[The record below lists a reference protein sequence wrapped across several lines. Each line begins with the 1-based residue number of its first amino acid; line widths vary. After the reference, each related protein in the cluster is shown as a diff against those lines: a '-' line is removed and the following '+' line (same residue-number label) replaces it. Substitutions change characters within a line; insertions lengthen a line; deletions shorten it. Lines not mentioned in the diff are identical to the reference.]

1 MPIEAPGLS
10 GTGPTLTVVDPSGAP
25 SNILDADQPFQIVVD
40 WSISASTALTL
51 GSGNWSVSVYA
62 ESQGP
67 GPERQVGTTVTVPL
81 TGGTNFSATVNVP
94 AGQLP
99 AESTTPQRSGVYKLV
114 TIINHQ
120 NGLVPPQDTEV
131 SGFEELP
138 IIRMRQP

>member
-1 MPIEAPGLS
+1 MSFEAPGLS
-10 GTGPTLTVVDPSGAP
+10 ATGPTLTVVDPSGVP
-25 SNILDADQPFQIVVD
+25 TNILDADQPFEIRVE
-40 WSISASTALTL
+40 WSISTSTALTL
-51 GSGNWSVSVYA
+51 GSGNWFVSVYA

-67 GPERQVGTTVTVPL
+67 GPEQQVGATVPVAL

-99 AESTTPQRSGVYKLV
+99 AESTTPPVSGVYKLV

-120 NGLVPPQDTEV
+120 NGLGNDTEV